1 MRKKQDEIQTRIS
14 SSDTSIRD
22 NKDSWLKLAAQ
33 IEELQRPYDLTCYG
47 NTDYICTESR
57 YIKRY
62 SMETTSVNKFR
73 KNLKTLVEQV
83 VNRHEPL
90 KVTRRAGEDFI
101 VVSADDWEREQESLY
116 VLQNSDLM
124 QQIAH
129 SLKTHT
135 NGTGHQP
142 TGDEL
147 NEITG
152 I

>member
-1 MRKKQDEIQTRIS
+1 
-14 SSDTSIRD
+14 
-22 NKDSWLKLAAQ
+22 
-33 IEELQRPYDLTCYG
+33 
-47 NTDYICTESR
+47 
-57 YIKRY
+57 
-62 SMETTSVNKFR
+62 METTSVNKFR
-73 KNLKTLVEQV
+73 ENLKTLVEQV

-101 VVSADDWEREQESLY
+101 VVSADDWEREQENLY

-135 NGTGHQP
+135 NGTGYQP
-142 TGDEL
+142 TDDEL
-147 NEITG
+147 NEIAG

>member
-1 MRKKQDEIQTRIS
+1 
-14 SSDTSIRD
+14 
-22 NKDSWLKLAAQ
+22 
-33 IEELQRPYDLTCYG
+33 
-47 NTDYICTESR
+47 
-57 YIKRY
+57 
-62 SMETTSVNKFR
+62 METTSVNKFR
-73 KNLKTLVEQV
+73 ENLKTLVEQV

-124 QQIAH
+124 QQIAY

-135 NGTGHQP
+135 NCTGHQP
-142 TGDEL
+142 TDDEL